1 MTGAVRMGAAR
12 TAAAGRAIRAGANA
26 STEQQSA
33 SIKVESIVI
42 SHSVSGN
49 FLVFRLKVNWANAGA
64 ILITF
69 TPYPSLFYPKVT
81 QTNREE
87 VGPVRN
93 TQVKGTE
100 HEVLTVLGVGGVG
113 RRVRV
118 FRTD

>member
-49 FLVFRLKVNWANAGA
+49 FLVFRLKVNWANAGESVLLSPRIPLYSTLKLHKQIVRRLARFA
-64 ILITF
+64 IL
-69 TPYPSLFYPKVT
+69 K
-81 QTNREE
+81 
-87 VGPVRN
+87 
-93 TQVKGTE
+93 
-100 HEVLTVLGVGGVG
+100 
-113 RRVRV
+113 
-118 FRTD
+118 

>member
-33 SIKVESIVI
+33 SISVESIVI

-64 ILITF
+64 SVLLSPRIPLYSTLKLHKQIVRRLARFAIL
-69 TPYPSLFYPKVT
+69 K
-81 QTNREE
+81 
-87 VGPVRN
+87 
-93 TQVKGTE
+93 
-100 HEVLTVLGVGGVG
+100 
-113 RRVRV
+113 
-118 FRTD
+118 

>member
-64 ILITF
+64 LSLLLSPRIPLYSTLKLHKQIVRLARFAIL
-69 TPYPSLFYPKVT
+69 K
-81 QTNREE
+81 
-87 VGPVRN
+87 
-93 TQVKGTE
+93 
-100 HEVLTVLGVGGVG
+100 
-113 RRVRV
+113 
-118 FRTD
+118 

>member
-49 FLVFRLKVNWANAGA
+49 FLVFRLKVNWVNAGGKYYLSPRIPLYSTLKLHKQIVRRLARFA
-64 ILITF
+64 IL
-69 TPYPSLFYPKVT
+69 K
-81 QTNREE
+81 
-87 VGPVRN
+87 
-93 TQVKGTE
+93 
-100 HEVLTVLGVGGVG
+100 
-113 RRVRV
+113 
-118 FRTD
+118 

>member
-49 FLVFRLKVNWANAGA
+49 FLVFRLKVNWANAGNQYY
-64 ILITF
+64 F
-69 TPYPSLFYPKVT
+69 HPVSLFIL
-81 QTNREE
+81 
-87 VGPVRN
+87 
-93 TQVKGTE
+93 
-100 HEVLTVLGVGGVG
+100 H
-113 RRVRV
+113 
-118 FRTD
+118 

>member
-64 ILITF
+64 PILITF
-69 TPYPSLFYPKVT
+69 TPYPSLFYTKVT

-113 RRVRV
+113 RRVAFVR
-118 FRTD
+118 